1 MHLRVANVH
10 NHLEVYV
17 RWEKQFWEAQE
28 PNWWTQ
34 PVSGTALILSQV
46 YLTHHLYSYPMTR
59 VAISVQNFLCI
70 SLFLFKWE
78 LEMRTLIPKQFS
90 SAKYQRAKE
99 SQGEGSGHSWAQQPW
114 KTGLLTPQVKLRTEL
129 GRTRDH
135 TRWRLQSEEHTVG
148 GRRGKQRRE
157 HRALRLASR
166 RGWENN
172 SAKIFTPSLTSLLG
186 RAELSES
193 ICDRQA

>member
-1 MHLRVANVH
+1 MHLRVSNIH
-10 NHLEVYV
+10 NHLEVYI

-46 YLTHHLYSYPMTR
+46 YLTHHLYSYPMTH

-90 SAKYQRAKE
+90 SAKYQRARRE
-99 SQGEGSGHSWAQQPW
+99 PRGEKWAQ
-114 KTGLLTPQVKLRTEL
+114 L
-129 GRTRDH
+129 GTAALKNRSPRPS
-135 TRWRLQSEEHTVG
+135 SEAPE
-148 GRRGKQRRE
+148 
-157 HRALRLASR
+157 
-166 RGWENN
+166 
-172 SAKIFTPSLTSLLG
+172 
-186 RAELSES
+186 RAEKNKRPQEMTSS
-193 ICDRQA
+193 VWGTRGRW